1 MTMLQVR
8 RRRGA
13 AESPVTLDAAAAA
26 VNQPSLDVSQLD
38 IVALR
43 RLQTTARA
51 PQRISASAH
60 RRSRHTKSIGDE
72 SVPKIIINDTIEF
85 FS

>member
-51 PQRISASAH
+51 PQR
-60 RRSRHTKSIGDE
+60 T
-72 SVPKIIINDTIEF
+72 N
-85 FS
+85 

>member
-1 MTMLQVR
+1 MMLQVR

-13 AESPVTLDAAAAA
+13 AESPVTLDAAAA

-51 PQRISASAH
+51 PQR
-60 RRSRHTKSIGDE
+60 T
-72 SVPKIIINDTIEF
+72 N
-85 FS
+85 